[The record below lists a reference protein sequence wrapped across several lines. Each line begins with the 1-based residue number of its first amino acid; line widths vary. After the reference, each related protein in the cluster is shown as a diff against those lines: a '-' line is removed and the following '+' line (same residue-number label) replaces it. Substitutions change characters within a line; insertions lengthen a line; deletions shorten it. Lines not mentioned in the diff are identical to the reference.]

1 MDEVKLEHR
10 LSDLESRTKSNSH
23 RLDEV
28 EKKQGEMTELVQSVA
43 TIAQKQV
50 DMDGD
55 VQEIKK
61 DVKGLLAVPAKRWN
75 AGVDTVI
82 KSVGGALVGALLALL
97 LK

>member
-1 MDEVKLEHR
+1 MDELTWEHR
-10 LSDLESRTKSNSH
+10 LSEVESRSKSNQH

-28 EKKQGEMTELVQSVA
+28 EKRQEDMTELVQSVA

-75 AGVDTVI
+75 AGIDGVI
-82 KSVGGALVGALLALL
+82 KGAVGALVGALLALM

>member
-10 LSDLESRTKSNSH
+10 LSDVESRSKSNTH

-61 DVKGLLAVPAKRWN
+61 DVKGLLAAPGKRWGVVVDGIVKSG
-75 AGVDTVI
+75 AGAI
-82 KSVGGALVGALLALL
+82 VGALLALM